1 MQAFDHAARATKGA
15 RDYQEDS
22 SAFWPPK
29 ERTAGGADVPPTAN
43 NTRLVAVLA
52 DGMGGHTAGAL
63 ASRMVCDSFI
73 STYAGLN
80 GARPE
85 RLLKSLTSA
94 NDSIAAQV
102 RANPTLAG
110 MGTTLVAA
118 VFGNEGVEW
127 VSVGDSPLL
136 LFRRG
141 EIALLNEDH
150 SLAPELD
157 RLAALGKI
165 TPEQAKADPRRHM
178 LRSAV
183 TGDELDLVD
192 VSRRPLVLEEG
203 DYVILASD
211 GLHTL
216 ESTEIQRIV
225 SAYAED
231 GAEFGGQCADPRRG
245 GHPRSAPGQHHRA
258 RRAAAP
264 GLGVGSASMFHLRAR
279 VLSQFEIWSLD
290 VTGSVLFRTKT
301 TLAAVAKSDQT
312 LGRGHAA
319 AHASSGGRPIEGLSA
334 DLPLRLPQRVTPSGD
349 LLKRQVAEYSQLAT
363 TPVPTEWPQEARGVF
378 GR

>member
-1 MQAFDHAARATKGA
+1 MLAYDHASRATKGA

-22 SAFWPPK
+22 SAFWPP
-29 ERTAGGADVPPTAN
+29 RDRASGNADVPPTAAN
-43 NTRLVAVLA
+43 STRLVAVLA

-73 STYAGLN
+73 SAYSGMN
-80 GARPE
+80 GARSD
-85 RLLKSLTSA
+85 RLLKSLSAA

-102 RANPTLAG
+102 EANPMLSG

-118 VFGNEGVEW
+118 VFTNEGVEW

-157 RLAALGKI
+157 HLAAIGKI
-165 TPEQAKADPRRHM
+165 TPEQAKTDPRRHM

-192 VSRRPLVLEEG
+192 ISRKPLVLEEG
-203 DYVILASD
+203 DYIILASD

-216 ESTEIQRIV
+216 ETSEVERII
-225 SAYAED
+225 SAYAAD
-231 GAEFGGQCADPRRG
+231 GAEAVSNALIRAVENMRDPHQDNTTVLAVR
-245 GHPRSAPGQHHRA
+245 P
-258 RRAAAP
+258 
-264 GLGVGSASMFHLRAR
+264 LVGA
-279 VLSQFEIWSLD
+279 
-290 VTGSVLFRTKT
+290 G
-301 TLAAVAKSDQT
+301 
-312 LGRGHAA
+312 
-319 AHASSGGRPIEGLSA
+319 ASS
-334 DLPLRLPQRVTPSGD
+334 
-349 LLKRQVAEYSQLAT
+349 
-363 TPVPTEWPQEARGVF
+363 
-378 GR
+378 